1 MSGHSKWANIK
12 RKKVVTDV
20 QKAKIFSKLVR
31 IIGVA
36 ARDKGPDPDKNPSLR
51 LAIEKARQAN
61 MPGDNIQRIIK
72 KYSGADNQE
81 KYEEIVFEGYGPGG
95 VALIIET
102 ITDSRNR
109 ISQEIKHILSSH
121 GGSLAI
127 PGAVIW
133 QFEKQKKESADG
145 GSFFEYSAKYPVAI
159 EDPAAKEKLE
169 ALFEALDENED
180 VQEIHSNLQ
189 PTTDY

>member
-12 RKKVVTDV
+12 RKKAVTDV
-20 QKAKIFSKLVR
+20 QKAKIFTKLARV
-31 IIGVA
+31 IGIA
-36 ARDKGPDPDKNPSLR
+36 ARDKGPDPDKNPFLR
-51 LAIEKARQAN
+51 LAIEKARAAN

-109 ISQEIKHILSSH
+109 ISQEIRHILSSH
-121 GGSLAI
+121 GGNLAT
-127 PGAVIW
+127 PGSVMW
-133 QFEKQKKESADG
+133 LFEKQKREGANG
-145 GSFFEYSAKYPVAI
+145 ESFFEYSAKYPVAI
-159 EDPAAKEKLE
+159 EDSAIKEKLE

-180 VQEIHSNLQ
+180 VQEIYSNIVV
-189 PTTDY
+189 